1 MAIARKHPGAFA
13 YVGVF
18 SFSRSRVGA
27 FRKEMEAMASEADWK
42 SFGEVVDK
50 HKYFYWTVGTEDG
63 GAPDSR
69 KVWELY
75 KQKNVNVV
83 SDTRP
88 GNHEW
93 LVWRP
98 ALRDFAQKVF
108 Q

>member
-1 MAIARKHPGAFA
+1 MT
-13 YVGVF
+13 
-18 SFSRSRVGA
+18 SD
-27 FRKEMEAMASEADWK
+27 ADWK
-42 SFGEVVDK
+42 SFDDMVNQ

-75 KQKNVNVV
+75 KAKNINLA

-93 LVWRP
+93 SVWRP
-98 ALRDFAQKVF
+98 ALRDFAQKLF
-108 Q
+108 